1 MIHHIL
7 VPIDGSKLAE
17 CVLPHAIGFAKAFQ
31 AKITL
36 LRVMDPV
43 LEVAGKR
50 TSIKPFDWRMY
61 QTEAEVYLSS
71 IQQKLQDQQI
81 ETEYHILEGA
91 FSDRIIDYVKQNDV
105 DFVIISSHGQSGH
118 SGWNISSNVQ
128 RILINVF
135 KPILI
140 VRATLLENDLSV
152 ANTYKNI
159 VIPLDLSQRAECAL
173 SAVTSIARHFHSK
186 LVPLYLVNKPDMP
199 SRMPL
204 SDNDRL
210 LLDSITERNRQEA
223 ESYLSQLKNRMDCSD
238 YTFSPHIIICESIA
252 NSLHDY
258 IAKTKVDLVAFC
270 AHGFSGNSHLPFS
283 SLVTNFIA
291 FGTTPLLII
300 QDMTPDQVEKTMGT
314 LSKLQQKGH

>member
-17 CVLPHAIGFAKAFQ
+17 CVLPHAISFANAYH

-50 TSIKPFDWRMY
+50 IPIKPFDWRMY
-61 QTEAEVYLSS
+61 QTEAEVYLGS
-71 IQQKLQDQQI
+71 IQQKLLEQQI

-91 FSDRIIDYVKQNDV
+91 FSDRIIDYVKQNDI

-118 SGWNISSNVQ
+118 SGWNVSSNVQ

-140 VRATLLENDLSV
+140 IRATLFEIDLNVTQS
-152 ANTYKNI
+152 YKNI

-186 LVPLYLVNKPDMP
+186 LIPLYLVNKPDMP

-204 SDNDRL
+204 SDTDRL
-210 LLDSITERNRQEA
+210 LLDSIIERNRQEA
-223 ESYLSQLKNRMDCSD
+223 ESYLTQLKNRMDSSE
-238 YTFSPHIIICESIA
+238 YTFTPHIITCESIA
-252 NSLHDY
+252 TSLHDY
-258 IAKTKVDLVAFC
+258 VGKTKVDLVALC

-300 QDMTPDQVEKTMGT
+300 QDMTPEQVEKTMGN